1 MKEME
6 WGSRNTYSLILE
18 KMKAMLVVNVSQSPR
33 DFWNNERMYGKREE
47 MQRIIYNNHNTH

>member
-18 KMKAMLVVNVSQSPR
+18 KMKVMLAVNVSQSPR
-33 DFWNNERMYGKREE
+33 DFWNNERMYGKKIRDAKD
-47 MQRIIYNNHNTH
+47 IL

>member
-18 KMKAMLVVNVSQSPR
+18 KMKVMLAVNVSQSPR
-33 DFWNNERMYGKREE
+33 DFWNNESMFGKREE
-47 MQRIIYNNHNTH
+47 MQRIICNNQSYR